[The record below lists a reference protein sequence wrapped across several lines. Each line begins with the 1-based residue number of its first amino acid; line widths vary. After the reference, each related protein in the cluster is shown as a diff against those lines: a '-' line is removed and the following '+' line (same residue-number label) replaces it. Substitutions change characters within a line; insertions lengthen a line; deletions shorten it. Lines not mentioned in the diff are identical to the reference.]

1 MISEAIKAKLAPWV
15 IGGALVLLGILA
27 GTIAWLM
34 AERDQLLADVAKMGQ
49 ALNQAKVT
57 NAENQNRID
66 ELQADIQWRDQKA
79 LERQQR
85 QRQQARQLAAVQSEL
100 EEALKDAP
108 CSGPD
113 YLWPDAV
120 FERMREDTVSDEDGS
135 GPAGSASPVPGT
147 NTDPGTAKPAN

>member
-1 MISEAIKAKLAPWV
+1 MITEALKAKLAPWV
-15 IGGALVLLGILA
+15 IGGALVLLGVLA
-27 GTIAWLM
+27 GAIAWLM
-34 AERDQLLADVAKMGQ
+34 AERDALLADVAKQEQ
-49 ALNQAKVT
+49 ALNQAKET
-57 NAENQNRID
+57 NRENQDRIHQ
-66 ELQADIQWRDQKA
+66 LRADIQWRDQKA

-120 FERMREDTVSDEDGS
+120 FERMREDTVSDPDGS
-135 GPAGSASPVPGT
+135 GPAASARAVPGA
-147 NTDPGTAKPAN
+147 NADPGAPKPTN